1 MVLTNKCVLY
11 ISLVQTNKCVVYKIK
26 SSFYDRFL
34 GGVME
39 V

>member
-1 MVLTNKCVLY
+1 MVLINKCVLY

-26 SSFYDRFL
+26 FSFYDRFL
-34 GGVME
+34 GGIME